1 MKSSMAS
8 AINNSDLIHQVMP
21 FWFTLKSE
29 TLIKDLYT
37 PANPSVPMAVPA
49 PIPTTPSAQT
59 NQSPQATVTPPPLQL
74 LHSAGFKI
82 LPTITDG
89 TYINPKTGK
98 ATSMVLSNLLADP
111 KSRANVIKTIMK
123 LVMNKDNQ
131 FDGIDLDFENFAYVD
146 PVSTWTTT
154 QPRWVRFISELSSAL
169 HAEGKI
175 LSITTPPIFD
185 QASGKR
191 GYYVYAWSEVGQFID
206 QLHIMAYDYSTSTPG
221 PIGPIQWT
229 TNTVKYAISVMP
241 ASKVFIG
248 IPGYGRD
255 WVTAVTGTCPA
266 KPVNYVKTVARG
278 VVSTF
283 VMKDAAGLAAAYGAT
298 PTYDAPRAESTFSY
312 EKSYSGTTA
321 DGTPTTCT
329 ASRMVWYQDSQS
341 YAARANLVG
350 KYRLGGLTEWTLGME
365 DPTASQAIRSVAQ
378 SIASDLVVGQLVADS
393 TAVTIGAPVVLTGT
407 FSLPDKSTIAGLP
420 VHVLLQTA
428 DGVQVNIQDGFT
440 AADGTY
446 SVSLIPAENS
456 AVTMTS
462 DSSWE
467 RSAGTTPTLAITVA
481 RAITLTVPV
490 SMKRGVAYR
499 LTGQIQPHTAGVMVT
514 LSNGAMAITD
524 PDGNFSFMVTNSL
537 PGFVNYQ
544 ATIDPDKHFAGSES
558 NIVTAWIR

>member
-8 AINNSDLIHQVMP
+8 AINNSDLMQQVMP
-21 FWFTLKSE
+21 FWFTLKSQ

-37 PANPSVPMAVPA
+37 PANPRVPMAVPA
-49 PIPTTPSAQT
+49 PTTST
-59 NQSPQATVTPPPLQL
+59 QSTQGTVTPPPLQL

-111 KSRANVIKTIMK
+111 KSRANVIKTIMN
-123 LVMNKDNQ
+123 LVMNKDNK

-146 PVSTWTTT
+146 PVSTWPTTK
-154 QPRWVRFISELSSAL
+154 PRWVQFIIELSDAL

-185 QASGKR
+185 PASGKR
-191 GYYVYAWSEVGQFID
+191 GYYVYAWPEVGQYID
-206 QLHIMAYDYSTSTPG
+206 QLHIMAYDYSTSSPD

-255 WVTAVTGTCPA
+255 WVTAVSGVCPS
-266 KPVNYVKTVARG
+266 KPVNYQKTVTKG

-283 VMKDAAGLAAAYGAT
+283 IMRDAAGLASAYGAT
-298 PTYDAPRAESTFSY
+298 PTYDAPRAESTFTY
-312 EKSYSGTTA
+312 QKAYNGTSSN
-321 DGTPTTCT
+321 GTPTTCT
-329 ASRMVWYQDSQS
+329 ASRTVWYQDSQS

-365 DPTASQAIRSVAQ
+365 DPTASQAIRNVAQ
-378 SIASDLVVGQLVADS
+378 SIALDLVVGELKADS
-393 TAVTIGAPVVLTGT
+393 TAVTIGTPVTLTGN
-407 FSLPDKSTIAGLP
+407 FALPDKSTIAGLP
-420 VHVLLQTA
+420 VHVMVKTTDSA
-428 DGVQVNIQDGFT
+428 SVNIQDGVT
-440 AADGTY
+440 AADGSY
-446 SVSLIPAENS
+446 SISFFPAENS
-456 AVTMTS
+456 TVMMTS

-467 RSAGTTPTLAITVA
+467 RSAGSTPALSITVA
-481 RAITLTVPV
+481 RTIALEVPV
-490 SMKRGVAYR
+490 TMKRGVAYR
-499 LTGQIQPHTAGVMVT
+499 IIGQIQPMVAGVEIT
-514 LSNGAMAITD
+514 LSNGATAVTD
-524 PDGNFSFMVTNSL
+524 EEGNFSFVVTNTL
-537 PGFVNYQ
+537 PAFIKYQ
-544 ATIDPDKHFAGSES
+544 ATINSDNKFAQSES
-558 NIVTAWIR
+558 NIAIVWVR

>member
-21 FWFTLKSE
+21 FWFTLKSQ

-49 PIPTTPSAQT
+49 PT
-59 NQSPQATVTPPPLQL
+59 QSTQSTQGTITPPPLQL
-74 LHSAGFKI
+74 LHGAGFKI

-89 TYINPKTGK
+89 THINPKTGK

-111 KSRANVIKTIMK
+111 KSRADVIKTIMR
-123 LVMNKDNQ
+123 LVLNKDNH

-146 PVSTWTTT
+146 PVSTWATT
-154 QPRWVRFISELSSAL
+154 QPRWVLFISQLSSAL

-185 QASGKR
+185 PASGKK
-191 GYYVYAWSEVGQFID
+191 GYYLYAWSEVGQYID

-255 WVTAVTGTCPA
+255 WVTGVKGACPA
-266 KPVNYVKTVARG
+266 KPINYVKTVARG

-283 VMKDAAGLAAAYGAT
+283 IMKDAAGLAAAYGAR

-312 EKSYSGTTA
+312 EKSYSGTTS

-329 ASRMVWYQDSQS
+329 ASRTVWFQDSQS

-365 DPTASQAIRSVAQ
+365 DPTATQAIRSVAQ
-378 SIASDLVVGQLVADS
+378 SIASDLVVGQLMADS
-393 TAVTIGAPVVLTGT
+393 TAVTIGAPVALTGS

-428 DGVQVNIQDGFT
+428 DGVPVNIQDGVT

-446 SVSLIPAENS
+446 SVSFIPPENS

-499 LTGQIQPHTAGVMVT
+499 ITGQIQPYTPGVIVT
-514 LSNGAMAITD
+514 LSNGASAVTD
-524 PDGNFSFMVTNSL
+524 LDGNFSFMVTNSL

-544 ATIDPDKHFAGSES
+544 ATIDSDKHFVASES
-558 NIVTAWIR
+558 NIVTVWIR

>member
-1 MKSSMAS
+1 
-8 AINNSDLIHQVMP
+8 
-21 FWFTLKSE
+21 
-29 TLIKDLYT
+29 
-37 PANPSVPMAVPA
+37 
-49 PIPTTPSAQT
+49 
-59 NQSPQATVTPPPLQL
+59 
-74 LHSAGFKI
+74 
-82 LPTITDG
+82 
-89 TYINPKTGK
+89 
-98 ATSMVLSNLLADP
+98 
-111 KSRANVIKTIMK
+111 
-123 LVMNKDNQ
+123 
-131 FDGIDLDFENFAYVD
+131 
-146 PVSTWTTT
+146 
-154 QPRWVRFISELSSAL
+154 
-169 HAEGKI
+169 
-175 LSITTPPIFD
+175 
-185 QASGKR
+185 
-191 GYYVYAWSEVGQFID
+191 VYAWSEVGQFID

-255 WVTAVTGTCPA
+255 WVTAVTGACPA

-283 VMKDAAGLAAAYGAT
+283 VMKDAAGLAAAYGAM

-312 EKSYSGTTA
+312 QKSYSGTTA

-393 TAVTIGAPVVLTGT
+393 TAVAIGAPVVLTGT
-407 FSLPDKSTIAGLP
+407 FSLPDKSTIAGIP
-420 VHVLLQTA
+420 VHVLLQTV
-428 DGVQVNIQDGFT
+428 DGVQVNIQDGLT

-514 LSNGAMAITD
+514 LSNGAMAVTD